1 MNLQPGKFFIVDVR
15 IDIHLPGVDL
25 HDARS
30 GFLGGRGE
38 FNFTVEP
45 ATQWVVVNVLQNLLI
60 TSKIEKESSRII
72 TCQNEAGQGRG
83 CQLCLSQL

>member
-1 MNLQPGKFFIVDVR
+1 MNLKPGEFFVVDIR

-45 ATQWVVVNVLQNLLI
+45 ATQGVDVNVLQNL
-60 TSKIEKESSRII
+60 
-72 TCQNEAGQGRG
+72 
-83 CQLCLSQL
+83 

>member
-1 MNLQPGKFFIVDVR
+1 MNLQPGKFFVVDVR

-45 ATQWVVVNVLQNLLI
+45 ATQWVVVYVLQNLWLLRRLN
-60 TSKIEKESSRII
+60 SHKSRII

-83 CQLCLSQL
+83 CQLCSSQL